1 MVRVIGAL
9 VAPAVVVISASTILA
24 LAGFAGYTP
33 LTAPPDLTLSEAAAI
48 RDEAEVVR
56 QIGEGADPN
65 GSALVRRGMLSDGD
79 YMLTPLEAATASR
92 HVEIVR
98 LLLREGAELNG
109 ANFQTLNC
117 LAQEGHADDIVALL
131 KEHAPAGSS
140 STCEGVRLPL

>member
-9 VAPAVVVISASTILA
+9 VAPAVGVIFASAILVA
-24 LAGFAGYTP
+24 AGFAGYTP
-33 LTAPPDLTLSEAAAI
+33 LVAPPDLTLSEAAAI

-56 QIGEGADPN
+56 QIGEGANPN

-79 YMLTPLEAATASR
+79 YMLTPLEAAVASR

-109 ANFQTLNC
+109 PNFQTLYC
-117 LAQEGHADDIVALL
+117 LAQEAHADDVVVLL
-131 KEHAPAGSS
+131 KEHAPTGSS